1 LLVLAGPITA
11 TIFGYG
17 QFSDKDVLMT
27 QYGLM
32 AYSWG
37 LIGFSLVKVL
47 APGYFAR
54 QDTKTPV
61 RVGLIALAVNM
72 GFNLLVVL
80 PAHFAGFATP
90 FVLLATSTC
99 FSAALNSFLL
109 WRGLRREGVYRPSSG
124 WTALGLRV
132 LIANSLMAAVLW
144 AVSPALNDWLDASP
158 LDRAALLTGCIVSGV
173 VTYGLTLALLGLRP
187 AHLRGA

>member
-1 LLVLAGPITA
+1 
-11 TIFGYG
+11 
-17 QFSDKDVLMT
+17 
-27 QYGLM
+27 
-32 AYSWG
+32 
-37 LIGFSLVKVL
+37 
-47 APGYFAR
+47 
-54 QDTKTPV
+54 
-61 RVGLIALAVNM
+61 
-72 GFNLLVVL
+72 LLVVL

-99 FSAALNSFLL
+99 LSAALNSFLL

-158 LDRAALLTGCIVSGV
+158 LDRATLLSGCIVSGV